1 MRQALT
7 QGRPLE
13 MRSVSEIHATLR
25 RVAGWLPPS
34 HTPAI
39 RKSGADGR
47 YSCRLYPSDVS
58 AQCPGGLDQDQK
70 FAVPPATGRAVQT
83 QQSAYVPWPPN
94 AEEWEQSRAEGR
106 VNWWRLATI
115 ASPVL
120 PSWLPVNRYRL
131 LPSWRGRVIPY
142 RLQH

>member
-1 MRQALT
+1 MAQALDSLNEAHLLPSLHKSYPNPGNSLHAGPALRQALT
-7 QGRPLE
+7 QGR
-13 MRSVSEIHATLR
+13 
-25 RVAGWLPPS
+25 
-34 HTPAI
+34 
-39 RKSGADGR
+39 
-47 YSCRLYPSDVS
+47 
-58 AQCPGGLDQDQK
+58 
-70 FAVPPATGRAVQT
+70 
-83 QQSAYVPWPPN
+83 PPN
-94 AEEWEQSRAEGR
+94 AEEWEQSRAESR